1 MLRQSG
7 GDHGVDRYYVG
18 SRASDTSSL
27 CSGSDMMLSS
37 TEDQPIDLT
46 GLIESIVDSDDD
58 EDDFP
63 QNGEEEEEEVNSC
76 RLFHLALV
84 VVTMDG

>member
-1 MLRQSG
+1 M
-7 GDHGVDRYYVG
+7 DRRCYVG

-37 TEDQPIDLT
+37 IEDQPIDLT

-58 EDDFP
+58 DQEEDDFP
-63 QNGEEEEEEVNSC
+63 QHGVEDEEVNFHIILPSC
-76 RLFHLALV
+76 VGL
-84 VVTMDG
+84 G